1 MTLTIVIKVETSTSF
16 RSREDVKQM
25 RQLQSDPDVRSI
37 RVAGWSVK
45 VVNAMSAV
53 RVLIADDHPM
63 IRMGMEALFRA
74 EPDIEPLISC
84 ADGKTALNAI
94 RTLQPDIAFLD
105 VYLPKM
111 SGFDV
116 LKATLAEGLSTAV
129 VIVSSTFDAPHLE
142 RAVALGAAG
151 ILLKGAEP
159 SEFLGCF
166 RSIRAGE
173 NWISSS
179 LLRRISDPDP
189 IISGRVY
196 LNGLT
201 AREREILEL
210 VREGLTNKE
219 IGNRLGVS
227 EGTVKIHL
235 HNMYRKTAVS
245 NRTSLVALRA
255 PPLNV
260 R

>member
-1 MTLTIVIKVETSTSF
+1 MP
-16 RSREDVKQM
+16 
-25 RQLQSDPDVRSI
+25 QLQS
-37 RVAGWSVK
+37 VAEARCRMGGPSCEQ
-45 VVNAMSAV
+45 AMSAV
-53 RVLIADDHPM
+53 RVVIADDHPM
-63 IRMGMEALFRA
+63 VLLGMEALFRA

-105 VYLPKM
+105 MYLPKM
-111 SGFDV
+111 SGLEV
-116 LKATLAEGLSTAV
+116 LKAVLAEGLSTAV
-129 VIVSSTFDAPHLE
+129 VIVASMFDGPHLE
-142 RAVALGAAG
+142 RAAALGAAG

-159 SEFLGCF
+159 AEFLSCL
-166 RSIRAGE
+166 RAIRAGE

-179 LLRRISDPDP
+179 LLQRISDPDP
-189 IISGRVY
+189 NISGRVY
-196 LNGLT
+196 LHGLT

-210 VREGLTNKE
+210 VCEGLTNKE

-245 NRTSLVALRA
+245 NRTSLMALQSSV
-255 PPLNV
+255 LGV
-260 R
+260 K